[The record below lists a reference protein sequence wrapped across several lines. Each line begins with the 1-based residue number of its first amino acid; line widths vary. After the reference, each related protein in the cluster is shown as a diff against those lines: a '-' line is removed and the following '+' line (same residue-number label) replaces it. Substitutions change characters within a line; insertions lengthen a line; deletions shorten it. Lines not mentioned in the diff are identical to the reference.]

1 MIRVVTKSP
10 VLTKSAVPAESEEL
24 AQSAMLR
31 WISRTAC
38 AVIAVLVTVAAV
50 SGMAGRSPLVIAV
63 SAAALAVSVAGLF
76 WVIVLGTETSARTLA
91 VLTLVGLSGAVQV
104 GLLPEAGGYLV
115 VFVALIGI
123 AMELPARLSV
133 PAGLVVLAAAN
144 FSFLVVAH
152 ILPANLIGND
162 VGAAFLFTVG
172 LFIRSSRASQAS
184 ARAAQAR
191 AEGLLAELRASQ
203 AAQAEAATLSERTR
217 LAREIHD
224 ILAHSLSGLV
234 LALDT
239 AELLGRR
246 GTEPDAA
253 DADTVAKILGQVN
266 RAQRIAREGLADT
279 RRAISAL
286 RGDELPGPALL
297 DRLVKDTSE
306 ATGIHAELAVTGEP
320 RPLAPEVGLALYRTA
335 QEALI
340 NTAKYAG
347 RGGRAELSLAYRPYD
362 IQLAIEDARAPGAAP
377 PAANGLTFGGYGL
390 TGMRERAE
398 LLGGTLTA
406 DPTERGFRVL
416 LRLPTGPAREEDTG
430 GRGQPTRPGWPRI
443 PWHARRRPDERG
455 HQGADRR

>member
-1 MIRVVTKSP
+1 VGGMLS
-10 VLTKSAVPAESEEL
+10 
-24 AQSAMLR
+24 QSAPAM
-31 WISRTAC
+31 
-38 AVIAVLVTVAAV
+38 AA
-50 SGMAGRSPLVIAV
+50 
-63 SAAALAVSVAGLF
+63 SAAALAVSVAGLA
-76 WVIVLGTETSARTLA
+76 WVVLIGTETFAQTFIA
-91 VLTLVGLSGAVQV
+91 LTAVGLAGAVQV
-104 GLLPEAGGYLV
+104 GLLPNEAGYLI

-123 AMELPARLSV
+123 GMDLPPRLSLVAGLIVFAAANLSFLLAARLSV
-133 PAGLVVLAAAN
+133 GNVL
-144 FSFLVVAH
+144 
-152 ILPANLIGND
+152 GND
-162 VGAAFLFTVG
+162 VGAIFLFTVG
-172 LFIRSSRASQAS
+172 LFTRATRESQAR

-203 AAQAEAATLSERTR
+203 AAQAEAAALTERTR

-246 GTEPDAA
+246 GSADPDAPG
-253 DADTVAKILGQVN
+253 ADTVATMLGQVN

-297 DRLVKDTSE
+297 DRLVTDTSE
-306 ATGIHAELAVTGEP
+306 ATGINAELAVTGDP

-347 RGGRAELSLAYRPYD
+347 HGGRAELSLTYRPGD
-362 IQLAIEDARAPGAAP
+362 IELAIEDARAPDAAP
-377 PAANGLTFGGYGL
+377 PSAGGLTFGGYGL

-398 LLGGTLTA
+398 LLGGRLTA
-406 DPTERGFRVL
+406 GPTEHGFQVL
-416 LRLPTGPAREEDTG
+416 LWLPTGPAALPVAHEAEAG
-430 GRGQPTRPGWPRI
+430 
-443 PWHARRRPDERG
+443 
-455 HQGADRR
+455 

>member
-1 MIRVVTKSP
+1 M
-10 VLTKSAVPAESEEL
+10 VPMPPKDDELPRSE
-24 AQSAMLR
+24 ALR
-31 WISRTAC
+31 SISLTAC
-38 AVIAVLVTVAAV
+38 AVIVVLVTLSTVG
-50 SGMAGRSPLVIAV
+50 GMLGKAPLVIAACAV
-63 SAAALAVSVAGLF
+63 ALAVFIAGVA
-76 WVIVLGTETSARTLA
+76 WVIVIGTRTAAQTLIT
-91 VLTLVGLSGAVQV
+91 LTAVGLSGAVQV
-104 GLLPEAGGYLV
+104 AFLPEEGGYLI

-123 AMELPARLSV
+123 GMDLPPRLAL
-133 PAGLVVLAAAN
+133 PAGLVVFAAVN
-144 FSFLVVAH
+144 FAFLVIARISPGNV
-152 ILPANLIGND
+152 IGND

-172 LFIRSSRASQAS
+172 LFTRATRVSQAR

-203 AAQAEAATLSERTR
+203 AAQAEAAALTERTR

-246 GTEPDAA
+246 GGAAPDTAA
-253 DADTVAKILGQVN
+253 GAGTVAGMLGQVQ

-297 DRLVKDTSE
+297 DRLVRDTSE
-306 ATGIHAELAVTGEP
+306 ATGIHAELAVSGDP

-347 RGGRAELSLAYRPYD
+347 RDGRAALRLAYRPD
-362 IQLAIEDARAPGAAP
+362 GIELGVDDARAPGAAP
-377 PAANGLTFGGYGL
+377 PSAGGLTFGGYGL

-398 LLGGTLTA
+398 LLGGRLTA
-406 DPTERGFRVL
+406 GPTDHGFQVRL
-416 LRLPTGPAREEDTG
+416 WLPTGPAV
-430 GRGQPTRPGWPRI
+430 PRPGAREAPAVPQAPAI
-443 PWHARRRPDERG
+443 PQWEAR
-455 HQGADRR
+455 

>member
-1 MIRVVTKSP
+1 MVPMPPKDEDLPRSE
-10 VLTKSAVPAESEEL
+10 VLRS
-24 AQSAMLR
+24 
-31 WISRTAC
+31 ISVTAC
-38 AVIAVLVTVAAV
+38 AVIVVLVVISTV
-50 SGMAGRSPLVIAV
+50 GGLIGRSPLVIVV
-63 SAAALAVSVAGLF
+63 SAAALAVSVAGLA
-76 WVIVLGTETSARTLA
+76 WVIVIGTETTVQTLA
-91 VLTLVGLSGAVQV
+91 ALTVVGLAGAVQV
-104 GLLPEAGGYLV
+104 AVLPEEGGYLV
-115 VFVALIGI
+115 VFVALIG
-123 AMELPARLSV
+123 MGMDLPPRHALGG
-133 PAGLVVLAAAN
+133 GLFVLAAAN
-144 FSFLVVAH
+144 LSFLVFAR
-152 ILPANLIGND
+152 ISPANLIGND

-172 LFIRSSRASQAS
+172 LFTRATRLSQAR

-203 AAQAEAATLSERTR
+203 AAQAEAAALTERTR

-246 GTEPDAA
+246 GGAGTDGAGLDAA
-253 DADTVAKILGQVN
+253 GAGTVAAMLGQVQ

-297 DRLVKDTSE
+297 DRLVRDTSE
-306 ATGIHAELAVTGEP
+306 ATGIDAELAVTGDP

-347 RGGRAELSLAYRPYD
+347 RGGRAELRLTYRPGD
-362 IQLAIEDARAPGAAP
+362 IELAVEDARAPGAAAP
-377 PAANGLTFGGYGL
+377 SAGGLTFGGYGL

-398 LLGGTLTA
+398 LLGGKLTA
-406 DPTERGFRVL
+406 GPTDQGFQVRL
-416 LRLPTGPAREEDTG
+416 WLPTGPAAHPAAREA
-430 GRGQPTRPGWPRI
+430 PAAPRAE
-443 PWHARRRPDERG
+443 AR
-455 HQGADRR
+455 

>member
-1 MIRVVTKSP
+1 MVPMPPKDDELPPSG
-10 VLTKSAVPAESEEL
+10 VLRS
-24 AQSAMLR
+24 
-31 WISRTAC
+31 ISLSAC
-38 AVIAVLVTVAAV
+38 AVIVVLVILSTV
-50 SGMAGRSPLVIAV
+50 GGLIGRSPLVITASAV
-63 SAAALAVSVAGLF
+63 ALAVSVAGLA
-76 WVIVLGTETSARTLA
+76 WVIVIGTRTTA
-91 VLTLVGLSGAVQV
+91 QTVAALTAIGLSGAVQV
-104 GLLPEAGGYLV
+104 ALLPEEGGYLI
-115 VFVALIGI
+115 VFVALIGMG
-123 AMELPARLSV
+123 MELPPRHALG
-133 PAGLVVLAAAN
+133 AGLFVLAAAN
-144 FSFLVVAH
+144 LSFLVFAR
-152 ILPANLIGND
+152 ISPANLIGND

-172 LFIRSSRASQAS
+172 LFTRATRVSQAR

-203 AAQAEAATLSERTR
+203 AAQAEAAALTERTR

-246 GTEPDAA
+246 GGA
-253 DADTVAKILGQVN
+253 DQDGTVAGMLGQVQ

-297 DRLVKDTSE
+297 DRLVRDTSE
-306 ATGIHAELAVTGEP
+306 ATGIRAELTVTGAP

-347 RGGRAELSLAYRPYD
+347 RGGRAGLGLTYRPGD
-362 IQLAIEDARAPGAAP
+362 IELVVEDVRAPGAAAP
-377 PAANGLTFGGYGL
+377 SAGGLTFGGYGL

-398 LLGGTLTA
+398 LLGGRLTA
-406 DPTERGFRVL
+406 GPTEHGFQVR
-416 LRLPTGPAREEDTG
+416 LRLPTGPVAQPAAREAPVAADVPAVPEM
-430 GRGQPTRPGWPRI
+430 PAVPGAPVA
-443 PWHARRRPDERG
+443 PGTLVVPGAPVVPEAEAR
-455 HQGADRR
+455 